1 MSQAELRGLK
11 VLSPHGVWV
20 TEANGPCA
28 VCVSACDCYNPGSQ
42 GDGISSCAA
51 RSGQCPCLPN
61 VAGLKCDKCWDGYWN
76 IDSGRGQYTPLKCH
90 SCSAQY
96 EYG

>member
-1 MSQAELRGLK
+1 M
-11 VLSPHGVWV
+11 
-20 TEANGPCA
+20 
-28 VCVSACDCYNPGSQ
+28 CVSACDCYNPGSQ

-76 IDSGRGQYTPLKCH
+76 IDSGRGQFTPLKCH
-90 SCSAQY
+90 LCTAQNETSEDLFFKFCVDVSY
-96 EYG
+96 AQET